1 MAEMKA
7 PEQNKALARIAELLR
22 LAEQDSGPEF
32 LPQSLNVMGL
42 FKDFVL
48 PSSRTMEKLSYG
60 DPLFRMPTQSN
71 IPITA
76 DREYAAEVLG
86 MAPAVPAVSSAVSR
100 GANYVGDALTQA
112 ITRNPEATAMRVL
125 EETRLPLAN
134 IVGQTPQE
142 NVAVNRIDMNFKD
155 VTKRVPELTE
165 AAQKVRSGEMSVQE
179 YDELVNKY
187 KPVEPYTFVPKP
199 ATFEEATQ
207 ALTSN
212 KKEMFGKT
220 DQIPAG
226 EITKLR
232 LDIPAYKDHGVWVNS
247 IHRDKTK
254 NPTVYA
260 SVSSVKN
267 ARMIGAPEKAIK
279 VASGESAKSPFA
291 VIEGEWNPISEEQAV
306 SLAQKHLNDPE
317 WKQVGYDPERHG
329 YFYDR
334 ETMVPIVSSEEV
346 IQIGPLVLAKNP
358 KYGKKFETEEGTP
371 LYNIVG
377 AGGAGLLGANAYED
391 VFSNPLMEDTT
402 K

>member
-1 MAEMKA
+1 MDEIKA
-7 PEQNKALARIAELLR
+7 PEQNLALARIADLLR
-22 LAEQDSGPEF
+22 KAEQESNPEF
-32 LPQSLNVMGL
+32 LPRSLNVMGL
-42 FKDFVL
+42 FADLFL
-48 PSSRTMEKLSYG
+48 PSARTVEKMSYG
-60 DPLFRMPTQSN
+60 DPLFRMPQQSR
-71 IPITA
+71 IPITTDKEYVA
-76 DREYAAEVLG
+76 DVLG
-86 MAPAVPAVSSAVSR
+86 MAPAVPAASRAISS
-100 GANYVGDALTQA
+100 GENYVGDALTQA
-112 ITRNPEATAMRVL
+112 ITKNPDATSMRVL

-134 IVGQTPQE
+134 IIGQTPQE
-142 NVAVNRIDMNFKD
+142 GVAVNRLNMNFKD

-165 AAQKVRSGEMSVQE
+165 AAKKVRSGEMSVQE
-179 YDELVNKY
+179 YNELVNTY

-260 SVSSVKN
+260 AVSSVKN

-291 VIEGEWNPISEEQAV
+291 VIQGEWNPISEEQAV
-306 SLAQKHLNDPE
+306 SLAQKHLNDPD

-358 KYGKKFETEEGTP
+358 KYGKKFETEDGAP
-371 LYNIVG
+371 LYSMIG
-377 AGGAGLLGANAYED
+377 AGGAGLLGLNAYED
-391 VFSNPLMEDTT
+391 ILSNPLMEDTT

>member
-1 MAEMKA
+1 MKA
-7 PEQNKALARIAELLR
+7 PEQNQALARIADLLR
-22 LAEQDSGPEF
+22 KVEQDSKPEF

-42 FKDFVL
+42 FADLLL
-48 PSSRTMEKLSYG
+48 PSARTIEKMSYG
-60 DPLFRMPTQSN
+60 DPLFRMPQQSR

-76 DREYAAEVLG
+76 DREYVADVLG
-86 MAPAVPAVSSAVSR
+86 MTPVALPVGKVAARGLREVSGPSVDSFTPNNIQTQI
-100 GANYVGDALTQA
+100 GA
-112 ITRNPEATAMRVL
+112 INPE
-125 EETRLPLAN
+125 
-134 IVGQTPQE
+134 G
-142 NVAVNRIDMNFKD
+142 VAVNRIDMNFKD

-165 AAQKVRSGEMSVQE
+165 AAKKVRSGEMSVQE

-212 KKEMFGKT
+212 KKEMYGKT

-358 KYGKKFETEEGTP
+358 KYGKKFETEEGMP
-371 LYNIVG
+371 LYSVGG
-377 AGGAGLLGANAYED
+377 AGAAGLLGLDMYED
-391 VFSNPLMEDTT
+391 IFNNSLMQDSTN
-402 K
+402 